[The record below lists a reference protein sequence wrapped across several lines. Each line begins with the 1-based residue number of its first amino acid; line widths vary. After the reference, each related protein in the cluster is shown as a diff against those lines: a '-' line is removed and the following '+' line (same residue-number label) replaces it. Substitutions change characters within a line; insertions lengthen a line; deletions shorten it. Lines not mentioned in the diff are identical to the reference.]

1 MKCLCG
7 LDMYLSTDGYNDLE
21 YEDTWYC
28 PDRDCRLLFWT
39 DVKRDED
46 GVPLST
52 PGKWGAKDERAFEK
66 AFGGML
72 VTWDEQKV
80 RKFLKA

>member
-28 PDRDCRLLFWT
+28 PDRDCECDVGFNDDFEIPEGVLFI
-39 DVKRDED
+39 E
-46 GVPLST
+46 
-52 PGKWGAKDERAFEK
+52 
-66 AFGGML
+66 
-72 VTWDEQKV
+72 DEQKG
-80 RKFLKA
+80 RKFLKV